1 MTSISKEQVRDPGVL
16 LTSQSIGD
24 AQVGVYEYVSPIESE
39 RPDALKVR
47 MFDCVEQ
54 SWTLPLG
61 REAVQKKYLFKVFA
75 KCSGCNFGTAAE
87 ILPLTAVNTVK
98 SHVSQGMESY
108 RNHFGAHLV
117 PQSDG
122 RVMCSGCAQTFSARK
137 GQARKHLDAVLDFPV
152 HHSGKVNALLIKR
165 FALEPQ
171 QPEIL
176 RHEFVYKGSDD
187 IQIAGVAGMR
197 PDKVDAPQQ
206 SRRKRRRSRN
216 GRTSRQNL

>member
-1 MTSISKEQVRDPGVL
+1 MVRSSEQVRDPGVF

-39 RPDALKVR
+39 RPDANKIP
-47 MFDCVEQ
+47 MFDCIDQ
-54 SWTLPLG
+54 TWTAKMD
-61 REAVQKKYLFKVFA
+61 REAVYQKYLFKVFA

-98 SHVSQGMESY
+98 AHVSQGMESY
-108 RNHFGAHLV
+108 RSHFGAYLV
-117 PQSDG
+117 PQTDG
-122 RVMCSGCAQTFSARK
+122 RAMCSGCSQTFAVRK
-137 GQARKHLDAVLDFPV
+137 RQADKHLEAVQNFPA
-152 HHSGKVNALLIKR
+152 HHSGKVDALLIKR

-171 QPEIL
+171 PPEIL
-176 RHEFVYKGSDD
+176 RRECVYEGSAD
-187 IQIAGVAGMR
+187 IQTEGVVGLR

-216 GRTSRQNL
+216 GRTSG